1 MLHRIEQS
9 PFAHGE
15 ARQDTG
21 APHDGE
27 PQNVDFGFLGEEP
40 DFSVP
45 DADRDRLSR
54 CDLARSSPRSEP
66 AKYISFISIGSI
78 NGIDFIRRIGECYTC
93 WVVGDIGAALEL
105 KAIEEVFARHR
116 HLRVV

>member
-1 MLHRIEQS
+1 L
-9 PFAHGE
+9 
-15 ARQDTG
+15 
-21 APHDGE
+21 
-27 PQNVDFGFLGEEP
+27 
-40 DFSVP
+40 
-45 DADRDRLSR
+45 
-54 CDLARSSPRSEP
+54 
-66 AKYISFISIGSI
+66 AKYISFISTGSI

>member
-27 PQNVDFGFLGEEP
+27 PQNVDFGFLAKSLISQCQMLIATGYL
-40 DFSVP
+40 
-45 DADRDRLSR
+45 DA
-54 CDLARSSPRSEP
+54 
-66 AKYISFISIGSI
+66 I
-78 NGIDFIRRIGECYTC
+78 
-93 WVVGDIGAALEL
+93 
-105 KAIEEVFARHR
+105 
-116 HLRVV
+116 